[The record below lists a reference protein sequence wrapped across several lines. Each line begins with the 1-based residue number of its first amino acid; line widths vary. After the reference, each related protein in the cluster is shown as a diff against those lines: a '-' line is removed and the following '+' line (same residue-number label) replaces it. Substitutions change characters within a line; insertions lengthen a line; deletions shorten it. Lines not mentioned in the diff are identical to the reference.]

1 MVQCE
6 IGLVGKDMGG
16 SSMSALVS
24 TISCAAA
31 LDRFPLVAGTEV
43 HRDRHQLGP
52 FRSF

>member
-6 IGLVGKDMGG
+6 NGLVGKDIGG

-24 TISCAAA
+24 ISCAVA

-43 HRDRHQLGP
+43 HRDRHQLGQ
-52 FRSF
+52 FSSF